1 MTGRL
6 TFEAVSGPDV
16 VGADETGPPYNGTA
30 FYRVRGTVSPGH
42 HGEAPRGQG
51 ATTENTGS
59 I

>member
-30 FYRVRGTVSPGH
+30 FYRVRGTVSPGN
-42 HGEAPRGQG
+42 R
-51 ATTENTGS
+51 
-59 I
+59 